1 MNPAPCTVRLDVFE
15 GPLDLL
21 LHLIKKNE
29 VQITDIPIASITD
42 QYLALLEKL
51 PELNLDG
58 AGEYLVMAAT
68 LMYIKSRMLLPADPD
83 DEGEPEADP
92 RAELVHQL
100 LEYQRFREAA
110 ADLGERRILGRDV
123 FAAAGEP
130 EPATD
135 PGDPVP
141 RVRDA
146 SLADLLDALRGV
158 LSRLTPPAAHALPA
172 PGLSIAECV
181 ARILTRFALGARVE
195 FAEVFSPD
203 AGRGEV
209 IVTFLALLE
218 LIRLK
223 VVRAVQHERFG
234 PIQLELAVA
243 DLAEAQER
251 TRDIGEVG
259 MWPSRGESV
268 EVSDGSRPG
277 DRA

>member
-1 MNPAPCTVRLDVFE
+1 MSVAPCTVKLDVFE

-29 VQITDIPIASITD
+29 VQITDIPIATITD
-42 QYLALLEKL
+42 QYLAMLEEL

-68 LMYIKSRMLLPADPD
+68 LMYLKSRLLLPVDPEDAD
-83 DEGEPEADP
+83 EAEADP
-92 RAELVHQL
+92 RAELVQQL
-100 LEYQRFREAA
+100 LEYQRYREAA
-110 ADLGERRILGRDV
+110 ADLGARRILDRDV
-123 FAAAGEP
+123 FAAPGEP
-130 EPATD
+130 EPAAD
-135 PGDPVP
+135 PADPRA

-146 SLADLLDALRGV
+146 SLADLLDALRSV
-158 LSRLTPPAAHALPA
+158 LARLTPPAAHAIFT
-172 PGLSIAECV
+172 PGLTVAECV
-181 ARILTRFALGARVE
+181 ERILSRFVLGSGVE

-203 AGRGEV
+203 AERAEV

-223 VVRAVQHERFG
+223 VLRAVQHDRFG
-234 PIQLELAVA
+234 PIQLELATA
-243 DLAEAQER
+243 DLAEANELA
-251 TRDIGEVG
+251 RDVG
-259 MWPSRGESV
+259 QVGAWRGV

>member
-1 MNPAPCTVRLDVFE
+1 MSVAPCTVKLDVFE

-29 VQITDIPIASITD
+29 VQITDIPIATITD
-42 QYLALLEKL
+42 QYLAMLGEL

-68 LMYIKSRMLLPADPD
+68 LMFIKSRLLLPADPD
-83 DEGEPEADP
+83 DEAEPEPDP
-92 RAELVHQL
+92 RDELVQQL
-100 LEYQRFREAA
+100 LEYQRYREAA
-110 ADLGERRILGRDV
+110 VELGARRVLDRDV
-123 FAAAGEP
+123 FAPPGEP
-130 EPATD
+130 GPD
-135 PGDPVP
+135 PDPSDDQP

-158 LSRLTPPAAHALPA
+158 LARLTPPAAHAIA
-172 PGLSIAECV
+172 TPGVSVAQCV
-181 ARILTRFALGARVE
+181 ERILAQFVHGSYVE
-195 FAEVFSPD
+195 FMEVFSPD

-223 VVRAVQHERFG
+223 VVRAVQHDRFG
-234 PIQLELAVA
+234 PIQLHLAVA
-243 DLAEAQER
+243 DLAEARER
-251 TRDIGEVG
+251 ARDVG
-259 MWPSRGESV
+259 QVGVWRGV
-268 EVSDGSRPG
+268 EVADGSEPG

>member
-42 QYLALLEKL
+42 QYLALLEEL

-92 RAELVHQL
+92 RAELVQQL

-123 FAAAGEP
+123 FAATGEP

-135 PGDPVP
+135 PGDDPVP

-158 LSRLTPPAAHALPA
+158 LSRLTPPAAHGLPA

-181 ARILTRFALGARVE
+181 ARILVRFALGARVE

-223 VVRAVQHERFG
+223 VIRAVQHERFG

-243 DLAEAQER
+243 DLAEAEER
-251 TRDIGEVG
+251 ARDIGEVG
-259 MWPSRGESV
+259 MWRGV
-268 EVSDGSRPG
+268 EVQDGSRPG